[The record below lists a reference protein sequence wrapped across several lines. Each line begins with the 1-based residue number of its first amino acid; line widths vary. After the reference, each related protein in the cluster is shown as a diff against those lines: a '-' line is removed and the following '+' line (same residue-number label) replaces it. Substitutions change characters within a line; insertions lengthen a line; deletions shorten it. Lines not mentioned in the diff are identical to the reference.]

1 MMKSLS
7 NDCFGKIPRGKLQVV
22 EVVVHETLLEQV
34 ARKFRRTRFGLVYP
48 VIPKM
53 NALRNCHRLE
63 KNAHVTGLKSNLQ

>member
-7 NDCFGKIPRGKLQVV
+7 SDCFGKIPRGKLQVV

-34 ARKFRRTRFGLVYP
+34 ARKFRRTRSGLVYS

-53 NALRNCHRLE
+53 SILRKYYDLE